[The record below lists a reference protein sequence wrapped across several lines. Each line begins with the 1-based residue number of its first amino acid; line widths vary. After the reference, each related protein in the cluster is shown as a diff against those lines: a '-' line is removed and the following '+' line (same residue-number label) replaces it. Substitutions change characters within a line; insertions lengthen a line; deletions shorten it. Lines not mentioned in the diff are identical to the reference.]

1 MDKKEIIKSNNAP
14 KAIGP
19 YSQAVS
25 INGFLFISGQIPIDK
40 NSNEIVSDDFKIQVR
55 QCLLNIS
62 EILKEKKLKIHNI
75 VKITVYLIDLSK
87 FNILNDVFV
96 DFFKD
101 CNYPARAVVE
111 VSRLPKE
118 SQVEIDAICYND
130 N

>member
-1 MDKKEIIKSNNAP
+1 M
-14 KAIGP
+14 
-19 YSQAVS
+19 
-25 INGFLFISGQIPIDK
+25 
-40 NSNEIVSDDFKIQVR
+40 
-55 QCLLNIS
+55 NIS

>member
-101 CNYPARAVVE
+101 CNYPARAAVE

-118 SQVEIDAICYND
+118 SQVEIDAICYSD
-130 N
+130 

>member
-14 KAIGP
+14 KAIGA

-40 NSNEIVSDDFKIQVR
+40 DSNEIVSEDFKVQVS

-62 EILKEKKLKIHNI
+62 KILKEKELKIHNI

-87 FNILNDVFV
+87 FSILNDVFI
-96 DFFKD
+96 DFFKG
-101 CNYPARAVVE
+101 CNYPARAAVE

-118 SQVEIDAICYND
+118 SQVEIDAICYSD
-130 N
+130 

>member
-101 CNYPARAVVE
+101 CNYPARAAVE

>member
-101 CNYPARAVVE
+101 CNYPARAAVE

-118 SQVEIDAICYND
+118 SQVEIDAICYSV
-130 N
+130 